1 MNRSI
6 LVCGAT
12 GFVGTHLMKR
22 LADSGHRVVGA
33 TRRPDAARARHPD
46 WAWTF
51 ADVEDKPSLQRAM
64 EGHDTVVYLVHQMRE
79 DGNRL
84 LRREQASAY
93 RVRDAAERA
102 GIQRVVYLGGPEP
115 ADTPSTH
122 LKARL
127 ETGRI
132 LRDGSMSTIELRAG
146 MIIGAESES
155 WLIVRD
161 LSLRLPI
168 MVLPKWLK
176 SRSQPIGIDDVV
188 VALSHA
194 ISMEGD
200 ASKVFDL
207 PGPETL
213 TCREIIE
220 RVAGISGIRPVMVPV
235 PVLTPALSSH
245 WLRFVTRANFTV
257 AKKLVQGL
265 TGDIVATQPS
275 FWTHIPRDPTP
286 LDVAIKRALEAEN
299 RADRSWVARGW
310 ERYVR
315 LASLNPE
322 TPDSVDL
329 VQGSR
334 DPTLT

>member
-33 TRRPDAARARHPD
+33 TRRPEAARSRYPE
-46 WAWTF
+46 WSWTF
-51 ADVEDKPSLQRAM
+51 ADVEDKSSLKAAM

-93 RVRDAAERA
+93 RVREAAEGA
-102 GIQRVVYLGGPEP
+102 GVRRIVYLGGPEP

-132 LRDGSMSTIELRAG
+132 LREGTMSTIELRAG

-161 LSLRLPI
+161 LSLRLPV

-194 ISMEGD
+194 ISFEGE
-200 ASKVFDL
+200 ASRVFDL

-220 RVAGISGIRPVMVPV
+220 RVAGFSGIRPVMVPV

-265 TGDIVATQPS
+265 TGDIIATQPS
-275 FWTHIPRDPTP
+275 FWTHIPREPTP
-286 LDVAIKRALEAEN
+286 LDEAIKRALHDEN
-299 RADRSWVARGW
+299 RSDSSWVARGW
-310 ERYVR
+310 ERCVR
-315 LASLNPE
+315 VASLSP
-322 TPDSVDL
+322 SRA
-329 VQGSR
+329 GSA
-334 DPTLT
+334 